1 MMAID
6 VVVNQR
12 HLQIQLKQL
21 ETVWHTVINGYNLS
35 QAATVLHTSQSSL
48 SKHIAALENQLKTEV
63 FVRQGKRLTGL
74 TTMGTALMP
83 HIESIFAEI
92 RTIENLSLD
101 FNNPNIGT
109 LTIATTHTQARYVL
123 PKVVKEFKD
132 RFPKVNLILQQA
144 DPETIAQMVIRGQ
157 ADIGIATESLLHNDY
172 LRCYRY
178 YDWTHRVIVPSDHEL
193 AGLESIDLPTLASYP
208 IVTYHGGFTGRGAI
222 DKTFNDAG
230 LEPDIVLAALDADV
244 ISTYVGLGLGIGII
258 AEMAFEPSH
267 YHNLTAI
274 PVDHF
279 GRFTSWMAVR
289 DDAEIRQ
296 YGRAFMELCQK
307 QFSQ

>member
-1 MMAID
+1 M
-6 VVVNQR
+6 
-12 HLQIQLKQL
+12 
-21 ETVWHTVINGYNLS
+21 
-35 QAATVLHTSQSSL
+35 
-48 SKHIAALENQLKTEV
+48 
-63 FVRQGKRLTGL
+63 
-74 TTMGTALMP
+74 
-83 HIESIFAEI
+83 
-92 RTIENLSLD
+92 
-101 FNNPNIGT
+101 
-109 LTIATTHTQARYVL
+109 
-123 PKVVKEFKD
+123 
-132 RFPKVNLILQQA
+132 
-144 DPETIAQMVIRGQ
+144 
-157 ADIGIATESLLHNDY
+157 
-172 LRCYRY
+172 
-178 YDWTHRVIVPSDHEL
+178 

-222 DKTFNDAG
+222 DKAFSDAG

-296 YGRAFMELCQK
+296 YGRAFMELCQN
-307 QFSQ
+307 QFSK

>member
-1 MMAID
+1 MAID

-123 PKVVKEFKD
+123 PRVVKEFKD

-222 DKTFNDAG
+222 DKTFSDAG
-230 LEPDIVLAALDADV
+230 LEPDIVLAALDA
-244 ISTYVGLGLGIGII
+244 
-258 AEMAFEPSH
+258 
-267 YHNLTAI
+267 
-274 PVDHF
+274 
-279 GRFTSWMAVR
+279 
-289 DDAEIRQ
+289 
-296 YGRAFMELCQK
+296 
-307 QFSQ
+307 

>member
-1 MMAID
+1 M
-6 VVVNQR
+6 NFQ
-12 HLQIQLKQL
+12 QLKIIR
-21 ETVWHTVINGYNLS
+21 EAARRDYNLTEV
-35 QAATVLHTSQSSL
+35 ANMLYTSQSGVSR
-48 SKHIAALENQLKTEV
+48 HIRELEEELGIEI
-63 FVRQGKRLTGL
+63 FIRRGKRLLGMTEPGKALL
-74 TTMGTALMP
+74 T
-83 HIESIFAEI
+83 IAERI
-92 RTIENLSLD
+92 LNEASNVRRLADLFTNDAS
-101 FNNPNIGT
+101 GV

-123 PKVVKEFKD
+123 PEVVKEFKE

-157 ADIGIATESLLHNDY
+157 ADIGIATESLLHNNY

-222 DKTFNDAG
+222 DKTFSDAG

-267 YHNLTAI
+267 YQNLTAI